1 MFNKR
6 ETSES
11 ETQTRSGFDNQTP
24 AAKQAT
30 PAAPARSP
38 AGAAG
43 SATIGPSISIDGTL
57 KGEEDLTVE
66 GRIKGTVQLKAHTL
80 TVGAQGTLDA
90 EVYAHTILVEGT
102 VNGDLY
108 ASECI
113 SIRKSARVKG
123 NILAPRI
130 SLEDGAK
137 FRGSIDMDSDS
148 ENFRK
153 AFGSK
158 TSAPASSP
166 GNAKPSPEQSAFKGE
181 SNKGESDKGK
191 QRSGPQQSSSGNA
204 SDTGSAQAGKSG
216 SSAA

>member
-6 ETSES
+6 ETSEN
-11 ETQTRSGFDNQTP
+11 ENPTRSGFDNQSP
-24 AAKQAT
+24 AANQAA

-43 SATIGPSISIDGTL
+43 TATIGPSISIDGTL

-66 GRIKGTVQLKAHTL
+66 GRIKGTVQLKTHTL

-90 EVYAHTILVEGT
+90 EVYAHTIFVEGT

-108 ASECI
+108 ASERI

-148 ENFRK
+148 EAFRK

-158 TSAPASSP
+158 TSAPASGP
-166 GNAKPSPEQSAFKGE
+166 DNARPSPEQSASKGD
-181 SNKGESDKGK
+181 GDKGK
-191 QRSGPQQSSSGNA
+191 QRSGPQPSSSGNA
-204 SDTGSAQAGKSG
+204 SATGSAQAGKSG